1 MGARD
6 FNWSNVIE
14 IKKMDIT
21 VLVSIGFHGRSSC
34 DIISGE
40 P

>member
-1 MGARD
+1 
-6 FNWSNVIE
+6 
-14 IKKMDIT
+14 MDIT

-40 P
+40 PWKQEGEL